1 MGAPLY
7 EWKLDAKTGEIVEA
21 TRQVDSASERIIER
35 SVNPSTLKNEEVQ
48 KALDLME
55 QNKPDFLKEDTT
67 VAVAVAVATEA
78 SSTDQAT
85 PAPTN
90 WDSLDMQRDIAF
102 KIVYFFIVFIL
113 ATFGLLYAYFQMN
126 KKEMKEEEERN
137 QIKHLVRNKNFG
149 QGQDHTFFDFLAGNV
164 DEEQYAMRAENTS
177 TTSNS
182 ARNHRQEDS
191 GFGSANLEHLGE
203 QPVFY
208 Q

>member
-164 DEEQYAMRAENTS
+164 DDESFNAKKYNMKVENTS

-182 ARNHRQEDS
+182 VKNHREDS
-191 GFGSANLEHLGE
+191 GFGSANLEHL
-203 QPVFY
+203 
-208 Q
+208 